1 MSDTN
6 MLNELQWIHNG
17 DLSQPVRSTL
27 SSALP
32 LAIENV
38 QLLHA
43 GEYSCR
49 AMLNNGSVV
58 GPVSAGFL
66 NVADS
71 SQLIVPPKQ
80 YVLKGGDITL
90 EYSTTLTDNVLGV
103 WQTASSNTPTDPVI
117 TNAQVENELA
127 GEYQYNILFYLTD
140 TADQVNTQRQSEAIV
155 VVPPRITAYSQSP
168 IQVIG
173 GSTQSLRVSFVSRTM
188 NSTTV
193 SWTRLSGNMPSGAQV
208 ETVWLDD
215 STGNATTSLNFNS
228 LTRSDS
234 GQYRVSITN
243 SHEVVPVDQRTV
255 SKMFELTVKVPPALP
270 ASLSAASINN
280 TRYNITWTLT
290 HTTPD
295 QQASSL
301 LINVSKP
308 SPTIIQVPSSVSE
321 VFVFEVEPGNDYT
334 LSLTAANVDGS
345 VSTDPV
351 VFTTP
356 AAAPLI
362 ISADVQRLNSTALSL
377 TFDLHYTGGG
387 DITTISLSVNGRT
400 FPVSDVR
407 STSRNTWTGMVVS
420 DEVKSLEYST
430 DLEFS
435 VSLTNQQ
442 SLTMVA
448 STRQSFIPP
457 GAPTVQ
463 MSVTETSIIL
473 QVTLSGIAT
482 EPIEY
487 IVAEVHNST
496 QLVAMTN
503 LTGAF
508 SRGEVVEVTVG
519 GLSPGTQYTAVA
531 YGVNAGGA
539 GDQSSPFTFST
550 AGSSTMLSQEAVIGI
565 AIVGS
570 VVGTVALV
578 LAIIG
583 CFYCIRRCKTRG
595 GEKYCTADY
604 KEEPRYVQRS
614 DQVPTKNGSFIYHS
628 RGEGTYTP
636 RSPVISSRA
645 SSSVP
650 PLGTDYSYE
659 DSEVDIV
666 FPSNEL
672 HKRQNDLLD
681 NHSHFQYR
689 HSPAPLKISPK
700 HLLSNSSSMLSPDPD
715 IGSPP
720 LTALSYA
727 TDV

>member
-1 MSDTN
+1 
-6 MLNELQWIHNG
+6 
-17 DLSQPVRSTL
+17 
-27 SSALP
+27 
-32 LAIENV
+32 
-38 QLLHA
+38 
-43 GEYSCR
+43 
-49 AMLNNGSVV
+49 
-58 GPVSAGFL
+58 
-66 NVADS
+66 
-71 SQLIVPPKQ
+71 
-80 YVLKGGDITL
+80 
-90 EYSTTLTDNVLGV
+90 
-103 WQTASSNTPTDPVI
+103 
-117 TNAQVENELA
+117 
-127 GEYQYNILFYLTD
+127 
-140 TADQVNTQRQSEAIV
+140 
-155 VVPPRITAYSQSP
+155 
-168 IQVIG
+168 
-173 GSTQSLRVSFVSRTM
+173 M

-234 GQYRVSITN
+234 SQYRVSITN

-295 QQASSL
+295 QQASTL

-321 VFVFEVEPGNDYT
+321 IFVFEVEPGNDYT

-387 DITTISLSVNGRT
+387 DITTISEHM
-400 FPVSDVR
+400 
-407 STSRNTWTGMVVS
+407 TGMVVS

-435 VSLTNQQ
+435 VSLTNQR

-473 QVTLSGIAT
+473 QVTLSGTAT
-482 EPIEY
+482 EPIES
-487 IVAEVHNST
+487 IVAEVHDST

-503 LTGAF
+503 RTGAF

-539 GDQSSPFTFST
+539 GEQSSPFTFST

-565 AIVGS
+565 SIVGS

-583 CFYCIRRCKTRG
+583 CFYCIRRCKTGG